1 MWKNWS
7 NRELH
12 IGLGEA
18 VHISDPGPPILVT
31 FKSHQNEVTGNVLW
45 YLDHVT
51 WHVAGHNLMIGGRVG
66 HLEVVKLSSGEQY
79 EYGPIK
85 LDKIFRRGYCR

>member
-1 MWKNWS
+1 MS
-7 NRELH
+7 GDL
-12 IGLGEA
+12 
-18 VHISDPGPPILVT
+18 
-31 FKSHQNEVTGNVLW
+31 QNEMTGNVLW
-45 YLDHVT
+45 YLGHVT
-51 WHVAGHNLMIGGRVG
+51 WHVAGHNLIIGGRVG